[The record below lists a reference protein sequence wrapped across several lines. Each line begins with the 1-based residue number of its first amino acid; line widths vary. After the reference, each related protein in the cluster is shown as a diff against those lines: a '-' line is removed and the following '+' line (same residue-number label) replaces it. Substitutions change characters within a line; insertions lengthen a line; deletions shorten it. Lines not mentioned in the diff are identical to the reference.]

1 MSKKT
6 DLTIIQM
13 NVEDANKTLCHKMKS
28 ANKQPVLL
36 HPIRS
41 RSAASGAMVGG
52 FVLSRLYNAR
62 KGRYTGIDAHGV
74 VKAELGIGPKAND
87 KYAAVCFTHGSVC
100 FTQTRPALMH
110 GAIFT
115 SAQDKRS
122 VKAKANCGATATNR
136 DGTLRVPIGWCAGCV
151 SALSASV

>member
-1 MSKKT
+1 MAKKA

-28 ANKQPVLL
+28 ANKPPALL
-36 HPIRS
+36 HPIRA
-41 RSAASGAMVGG
+41 RSAANGAMVGG
-52 FVLSRLYNAR
+52 FVLQRLITAR
-62 KGRYTGIDAHGV
+62 KGRYTGIDAHGI
-74 VKAELGIGPKAND
+74 VKAELGEGPKAND

-110 GAIFT
+110 GAVFT

-122 VKAKANCGATATNR
+122 VKAKANCGATPTNR
-136 DGTLRVPIGWCAGCV
+136 DGSLRVPIEWCKGCV